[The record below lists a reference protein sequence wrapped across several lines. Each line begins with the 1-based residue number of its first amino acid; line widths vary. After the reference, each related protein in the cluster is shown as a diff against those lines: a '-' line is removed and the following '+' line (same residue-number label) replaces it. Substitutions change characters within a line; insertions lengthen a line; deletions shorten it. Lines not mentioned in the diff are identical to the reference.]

1 MFTKIYQILMDQYG
15 IHQSQYGIYQSHVF
29 HFSISAVFC
38 WKQRAPEIWDHH
50 VIDTWFDLGALPKV
64 ESVLTHLGCRNCMC
78 WGPNSYH
85 FHRIWDKL
93 INPIVWVNIPIL
105 RIPYHKCRWP
115 SVLNKKRVDRPWQ
128 IWASS
133 NRIHLTLWGRSN
145 SIGCWER
152 QIFPES
158 NPGKDRRVPS
168 SLLFQNSHSLDLFT
182 CFFLYI
188 QHMYFTTMYFLGKH
202 PTRCFIYNVFFGATP
217 YELSFN
223 PTFFGCHSDTEYVPL
238 RFQLGICIENHHMR
252 HPWSFTHPASHRPQ
266 EKKGSKVGFSVCV
279 WLWKRWWVW
288 A

>member
-115 SVLNKKRVDRPWQ
+115 SSIKNELIDPGRYGHLPIEFTWPSEGGRIRLDAGNGKFSRNQTPERIGGSPRR
-128 IWASS
+128 SS
-133 NRIHLTLWGRSN
+133 SKTRILWISLHVFFYTFNICTSPPCIFLANTQLDALYTTFFSVPRHMNYPSIPLFLGAILIQSMFLWGFN
-145 SIGCWER
+145 
-152 QIFPES
+152 
-158 NPGKDRRVPS
+158 
-168 SLLFQNSHSLDLFT
+168 L
-182 CFFLYI
+182 
-188 QHMYFTTMYFLGKH
+188 
-202 PTRCFIYNVFFGATP
+202 VF
-217 YELSFN
+217 
-223 PTFFGCHSDTEYVPL
+223 V
-238 RFQLGICIENHHMR
+238 
-252 HPWSFTHPASHRPQ
+252 
-266 EKKGSKVGFSVCV
+266 
-279 WLWKRWWVW
+279 
-288 A
+288 

>member
-115 SVLNKKRVDRPWQ
+115 SSIKNELIDPGRYGHLPIEFTWPSEGGRIRLDAGNGKFSRNQTPERIGGSPRR
-128 IWASS
+128 SS
-133 NRIHLTLWGRSN
+133 SKTRILW
-145 SIGCWER
+145 I
-152 QIFPES
+152 
-158 NPGKDRRVPS
+158 
-168 SLLFQNSHSLDLFT
+168 SLHV
-182 CFFLYI
+182 FFLYI